1 MYTLHFKNVV
11 KILVAYTYTILGI
24 GEIVNAFKL
33 SFHRDFRW
41 FGNKNKISLVKSTSA
56 DTI

>member
-11 KILVAYTYTILGI
+11 KILVAFMHTLLGI

-33 SFHRDFRW
+33 SFNRDFRW
-41 FGNKNKISLVKSTSA
+41 FGNKNKISLVKSTS

>member
-11 KILVAYTYTILGI
+11 KILLEFMYTLLGI

-41 FGNKNKISLVKSTSA
+41 FGNKNKISLVKSTS

>member
-11 KILVAYTYTILGI
+11 KILVAFMHTLLGI

-33 SFHRDFRW
+33 SFNRDFRW
-41 FGNKNKISLVKSTSA
+41 FGKKNKISLVKSTS